1 MRVGFVRK
9 AGLGAMVFAAAA
21 LIACND
27 DPLSSVDKGATTNL
41 FVNPNAM
48 VLPSGGS
55 QKLESRA
62 VNAINE
68 PTFEE
73 VLVNSTLLE
82 VDAVL
87 NVGCATVALDPD
99 RTPIQPPGM
108 FVVTGGAELT
118 DCEFVLSSGGVEKT
132 VSVSTA
138 PGDIVMSLAS
148 PEPPVRAG
156 ETGLISAVLVGVDG
170 EPVSPFD
177 QETDCTWASSDTDIA
192 TVDSIGAFASVGPA
206 GPAVISC
213 SWTSEFPSATGD
225 PQSISREGTYDLE
238 VLANVPVSAA
248 FAIGAN
254 LGVVAPDSLT
264 RYAVSVYDEFGNV
277 NTWPEEVLG
286 ITAISSDPLV
296 ATAEPIEILEEV
308 EGTDL
313 QFFTTFVDVQGL
325 NIGDA
330 VISGVVETSEG
341 DLPYSA
347 LVTVLPFPTI
357 ESIEPAIGG
366 PGTEITITG
375 TGLGAPGWP
384 PTVYFNGIQ
393 ASPLVS
399 ANATVIL
406 VGAPTFTEPGD
417 FEVQVVV
424 GPLPSNVVTFTLEEF
439 FVEGATEPN
448 NGAVTAPSVTLP
460 FEIVGTVDAGDL
472 DDYFRVT
479 LDRELDVDIFLAWDN
494 ANADLDILIR
504 AGDDSGYVCSF
515 DGATG
520 ANPEHATCTL
530 DAGEYLFIVNNYNEE
545 AAVYDYVIEVS
556 NP

>member
-27 DPLSSVDKGATTNL
+27 DPLSSVDTGATTDL

-55 QKLESRA
+55 QRLESRA

-73 VLVNSTLLE
+73 VLVNSTLIQ
-82 VDAVL
+82 VDSVL
-87 NVGCATVALDPD
+87 NVGCATVELDPA
-99 RTPIQPPGM
+99 RTPIQPPGL
-108 FVVTGGAELT
+108 FIVTGGATLT

-138 PGDIVMSLAS
+138 PGGIAMSLAS

-156 ETGLISAVLVGVDG
+156 ETGLINAVLVGADG

-192 TVDSIGAFASVGPA
+192 TVDSTGAFATIGQA

-213 SWTSEFPSATGD
+213 SWTSEFPSSTGD
-225 PQSISREGTYDLE
+225 PQSITRVGDYDLS
-238 VLANVPVSAA
+238 VIPNVPVSAG
-248 FAIGAN
+248 FALGTD

-264 RYAVSVYDEFGNV
+264 RYTVSVYDEFGNV
-277 NTWPEEVLG
+277 NTLPEEVLG
-286 ITAISSDPLV
+286 ITAVSSDPLV
-296 ATAEPIEILEEV
+296 ATAEPIEILDEP

-313 QFFTTFVDVQGL
+313 QFFTTFVDVTGIS
-325 NIGDA
+325 IGSA
-330 VISGVVETSEG
+330 TISGQVQTSEG
-341 DLPYSA
+341 NLPYSA
-347 LVTVLPFPTI
+347 IVTVLPFPSI
-357 ESIEPAIGG
+357 ESIEPTIGG
-366 PGTEITITG
+366 PGAEITITG
-375 TGLGAPGWP
+375 TGLGAPGFP
-384 PTVYFNGIQ
+384 GTVYFNGIQ

-399 ANATVIL
+399 ATATEIV

-424 GPLPSNVVTFTLEEF
+424 GPLPSEIFTFTLDEF

-448 NGAVTAPSVTLP
+448 DSGATAPSLTLP
-460 FEIVGTVDAGDL
+460 FEIVGTVDPSDL
-472 DDYFRVT
+472 DDYFRLT
-479 LDRELDVDIFLAWDN
+479 LDRELDVDIALSWDN

-504 AGDDSGYVCSF
+504 NGDDSAYVCSF

-520 ANPEHATCTL
+520 ANPENATCTL
-530 DAGEYLFIVNNYNEE
+530 DAGEYLFIVNNYNAE
-545 AAVYDYVIEVS
+545 AAVYEYDIEVS